1 MQAEFNNYFF
11 NIRKLNRTLRSLP
24 IELTSMRVQE
34 WRQTHRVIR
43 RVQVAARVVMKI
55 LIQALEVIVDRRA

>member
-55 LIQALEVIVDRRA
+55 LIQVLEVIVDRRA